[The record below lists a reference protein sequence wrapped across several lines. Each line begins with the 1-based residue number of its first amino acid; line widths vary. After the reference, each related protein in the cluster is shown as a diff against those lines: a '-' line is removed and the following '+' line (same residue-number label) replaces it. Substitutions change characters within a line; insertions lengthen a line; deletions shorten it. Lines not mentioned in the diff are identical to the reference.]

1 MSSFA
6 MWGNNSTPATDWP
19 EEIMKLV
26 AWDAT
31 EKNLGG
37 LGGVGS
43 EVYAETKRTIL
54 ITPPVAQALSALY
67 RSKEALAGDLECNAR
82 RPMLMRAFAYYYA
95 DTDGVLSAGKTFAE
109 VYAELVARE
118 EEGARITSAPAWLNG
133 ITNPKIM
140 TGAICLTHSVA
151 CPTL

>member
-1 MSSFA
+1 

-67 RSKEALAGDLECNAR
+67 RSKEALAGDLECNAH